1 MPIFIYALIQMQRR
15 QEFQPLKSRSV
26 NMIFCQTLGN
36 LIFFTFT
43 TLNKI
48 NSNNIW
54 PAWKQLSDPSQYSN
68 SLKLMIWA
76 SCFMGEF
83 TGWLAQ
89 PMIYIPYLLRAIR
102 LKQIWAF
109 AEEQVTRQIVQSKE
123 RDSLNLDVFYDTNSS
138 CRLYCIKKRYF
149 TKILAFIFVPLLI
162 LAVASGLPGVH
173 HFLPNVSISQCFAP
187 TANYYVAINSAMR
200 NMLWVQFL
208 HNIAF
213 FVAIF
218 MLRDIEDQF
227 NIIDELRKVCIVTT
241 VCTNAYITFIVYFD
255 TSVFVV
261 LGWCQYL
268 LLAESLAIL
277 YLTALNPIA
286 RSFK

>member
-1 MPIFIYALIQMQRR
+1 M
-15 QEFQPLKSRSV
+15 
-26 NMIFCQTLGN
+26 
-36 LIFFTFT
+36 
-43 TLNKI
+43 
-48 NSNNIW
+48 
-54 PAWKQLSDPSQYSN
+54 
-68 SLKLMIWA
+68 
-76 SCFMGEF
+76 
-83 TGWLAQ
+83 
-89 PMIYIPYLLRAIR
+89 
-102 LKQIWAF
+102 
-109 AEEQVTRQIVQSKE
+109 
-123 RDSLNLDVFYDTNSS
+123 FYDTSSS

-149 TKILAFIFVPLLI
+149 TKILAIIFVPLLI
-162 LAVASGLPGVH
+162 LAVSSGLPGVH
-173 HFLPNVSISQCFAP
+173 YLPNVSISQCFRP
-187 TANYYVAINSAMR
+187 STNYYVAINSAMR

-241 VCTNAYITFIVYFD
+241 LCTNAYITFVLYDD

-268 LLAESLAIL
+268 LLIESLAIL